1 MHYPCC
7 ALGDKVDRMP
17 LSSKSLEDKLARV
30 RNLEDQLTFR
40 LAVLSKLLDQQAQAL
55 LEGAQINLTSYRILI
70 VIHTFGEI
78 SISDLSR
85 FCAIDRAQVSRS
97 AVRLGRRGLIAFRE
111 DATSKRKKIAVLTES
126 GQELIDRFSSGF
138 AARARRYDEALGP
151 DRRAALIDAVNILT
165 DHVSNGVPSK
175 LQDRRSHSE
184 NP

>member
-1 MHYPCC
+1 MHHPCC

-30 RNLEDQLTFR
+30 RILENQLTFR

-55 LEGAQINLTSYRILI
+55 LEDAQINLTSYRILI

-97 AVRLGRRGLIAFRE
+97 AVGLGRRGLVAFRE
-111 DATSKRKKIAVLTES
+111 DAVSKRKKIAVLTES
-126 GQELIDRFSSGF
+126 GQELIDRFSSSF
-138 AARARRYDEALGP
+138 AERDRRYDDALGP
-151 DRRAALIDAVNILT
+151 DRRAALVDAVNVLT
-165 DHVSNGVPSK
+165 DHVSNRASAKPR
-175 LQDRRSHSE
+175 DRHQHSSGA
-184 NP
+184 